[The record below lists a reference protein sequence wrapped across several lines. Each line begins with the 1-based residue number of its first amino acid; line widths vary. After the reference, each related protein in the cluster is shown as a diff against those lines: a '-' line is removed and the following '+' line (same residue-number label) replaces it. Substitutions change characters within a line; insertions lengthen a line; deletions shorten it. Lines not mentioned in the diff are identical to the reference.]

1 MFGSLDFL
9 YVPAADVD
17 RAVEYYVRVLGAELI
32 WKIHDEEAVVA
43 QLRLSETGPALL
55 LADHLAGNVPILIY
69 RVEDLDAAVAA
80 LRSRGWQPDGDRFEI
95 PHGPCVTFKDP
106 GGQRFALYQLVR
118 PEADA
123 YLRGRRE
130 PRPHGSTP
138 TEA

>member
-9 YVPAADVD
+9 YVPAPDVN
-17 RAVEYYVRVLGAELI
+17 AAIQYYVRVLGAELI
-32 WKIHDEEAVVA
+32 WEIHDEEAVVA
-43 QLRLSETGPALL
+43 QLRLSESGPALL
-55 LADHLAGNVPILIY
+55 LADHLEGSVPILIY
-69 RVEDLDAAVAA
+69 RVEDLDATVAA
-80 LRSRGWQPDGDRFEI
+80 LRSRGWQPDSAPFEI
-95 PHGPCVTFKDP
+95 PHGPCITFRDP

-123 YLRGRRE
+123 YLRGRHE